1 MTFKGNGHRKNKYI
15 FFRLFQ
21 APRLLIES
29 TCHRFLR
36 RLKSGSLSRQ
46 PVQAPLQVL
55 KVNLDRPG
63 QARLGRPVQAIMSS
77 TDECSPTSFSADI
90 GLANDHICDISGTA
104 GQAQD
109 NH

>member
-1 MTFKGNGHRKNKYI
+1 MGKGPKKNINI
-15 FFRLFQ
+15 FFRLFSGSQVFNRINLSQVSQ
-21 APRLLIES
+21 APEI
-29 TCHRFLR
+29 
-36 RLKSGSLSRQ
+36 RQ

-77 TDECSPTSFSADI
+77 TDECSPTSFSAYI

-109 NH
+109 PH